1 MGAWLQNHAFF
12 RLWRRASHEFLED
25 RMLARYLRPRS
36 WDRSCDK
43 IFYLTEM
50 HWTRTY
56 AGKPLDD
63 GRTPLEHLHELLKEQ
78 LTGLDF
84 VWTRNTKQR
93 IGNQYGVCIP
103 PRAAGLNGF
112 SDLPALVWH
121 ASLLPHPAMWR
132 FLSWRGMSDDEV
144 RM

>member
-1 MGAWLQNHAFF
+1 MGAWLQNHALF

-43 IFYLTEM
+43 IFYLTERQ
-50 HWTRTY
+50 WTRTY

-78 LTGLDF
+78 
-84 VWTRNTKQR
+84 R
-93 IGNQYGVCIP
+93 IGNQNGVCIP
-103 PRAAGLNGF
+103 PRVAGLNGY
-112 SDLPALVWH
+112 SGLPALVWH
-121 ASLLPHPAMWR
+121 ASLLPHSAMWR